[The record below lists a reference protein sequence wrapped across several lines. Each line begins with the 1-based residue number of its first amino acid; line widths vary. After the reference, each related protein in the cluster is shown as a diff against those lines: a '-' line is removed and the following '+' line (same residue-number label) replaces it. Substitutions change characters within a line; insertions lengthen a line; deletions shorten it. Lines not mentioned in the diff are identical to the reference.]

1 MFCLKETSYKLL
13 SYFTERSA
21 LSLVECSRQKESS
34 TVIKKKKK
42 NLVPP
47 PKKTVNPDFFLN
59 LIFGLK

>member
-34 TVIKKKKK
+34 TVIKKKEK
-42 NLVPP
+42 PSSP

>member
-21 LSLVECSRQKESS
+21 LTLVECSRQKESS
-34 TVIKKKKK
+34 TVIKKKK

-47 PKKTVNPDFFLN
+47 QKKTVNPDFFLN

>member
-21 LSLVECSRQKESS
+21 LTLVECSRQKESS
-34 TVIKKKKK
+34 TVIKKKK

-47 PKKTVNPDFFLN
+47 PKKNSQP
-59 LIFGLK
+59 

>member
-21 LSLVECSRQKESS
+21 LTLVECSRQKESS
-34 TVIKKKKK
+34 TVIKKKEKPS
-42 NLVPP
+42 PP

>member
-34 TVIKKKKK
+34 TVIKKKEKPS
-42 NLVPP
+42 PP
-47 PKKTVNPDFFLN
+47 PKKNSQP
-59 LIFGLK
+59 

>member
-34 TVIKKKKK
+34 TVIKKKEKRSSPQKK
-42 NLVPP
+42 
-47 PKKTVNPDFFLN
+47 KQST
-59 LIFGLK
+59 LIFF